1 MSIEF
6 KPQYEEEAVKK
17 LFSKIVKYVATPR
30 YRDILY
36 FFLTPHQV
44 LRTVTTMSGERRFIL
59 IEAIGVV
66 DEAKLLELR
75 DLYYADFMEFLST
88 PLGSELLKRLSPE
101 AVAGMEPQQYI
112 ALMQQVPELQSVL
125 VEMSKS
131 GIPVILPLSLYRSI
145 AISIALSLHRMYMD
159 QQFREKIS
167 AIVDILSR
175 ENLLEPIYQIEICYR
190 KNCRYVRTSVPGD
203 PAAKRSY
210 TCPICG
216 TPILVLKVYAIDS
229 MLSELKFGRGI
240 DLPILIREYLRF
252 RSLGSL
258 RVLGPCTYDK
268 NELDVVIPSKSIG
281 IECKLYKSRT
291 FTEHDAKSEAGKLE
305 QELEKYWH
313 AMLKEV
319 ILVTNLDERSAE
331 LLEKE
336 LRARTSDRGIVRV
349 VPGDANKLLS
359 ILDSLI

>member
-190 KNCRYVRTSVPGD
+190 KNCRYMQ
-203 PAAKRSY
+203 A
-210 TCPICG
+210 I
-216 TPILVLKVYAIDS
+216 KVYTIDS
-229 MLSELKFGRGI
+229 MLPEFKFDRDI
-240 DLPILIREYLRF
+240 DLSKPYSMRH
-252 RSLGSL
+252 
-258 RVLGPCTYDK
+258 VLSHINSNNSC
-268 NELDVVIPSKSIG
+268 V
-281 IECKLYKSRT
+281 
-291 FTEHDAKSEAGKLE
+291 
-305 QELEKYWH
+305 
-313 AMLKEV
+313 
-319 ILVTNLDERSAE
+319 
-331 LLEKE
+331 
-336 LRARTSDRGIVRV
+336 
-349 VPGDANKLLS
+349 
-359 ILDSLI
+359 